1 MRDPVRYW
9 LYCSMRDTIGLPHT
23 GNDYGWDGI
32 THILVGQEDRIRIC
46 TMAGRHGSLL
56 LVVRNITR
64 RTHKTRYDIPC
75 RASFDRI
82 SFPRLTAERKR
93 EYPRMCNTPHSFL
106 YHNHLTCQHLPGR
119 LERSIIKIPA
129 GGVTET
135 MNTPNGAVF
144 HRAYAQ
150 DDRGLE
156 NEVMAILI
164 ASAVRFNSHGCTNLF
179 TAWKTIVSRERSLL
193 QQPYGLQDCIGSL
206 DICKWG
212 KGVCRLARFQ
222 WENWYTGSR
231 AGYWEWPENPRSG
244 WRAWYIRSP
253 RCADE
258 AFLPGMEGLNWI
270 AFIKLPNCGRHIKR
284 K

>member
-1 MRDPVRYW
+1 MRDSVRHW

-23 GNDYGWDGI
+23 GNDYGWNGI

-82 SFPRLTAERKR
+82 SLPRLTAERKR

-106 YHNHLTCQHLPGR
+106 YHNHSTCQHLPGR
-119 LERSIIKIPA
+119 LERSVIKMP
-129 GGVTET
+129 VDEFTET
-135 MNTPNGAVF
+135 MTTPNGAVF

-156 NEVMAILI
+156 NEVMASSLQVLC
-164 ASAVRFNSHGCTNLF
+164 ASIRMAV
-179 TAWKTIVSRERSLL
+179 
-193 QQPYGLQDCIGSL
+193 
-206 DICKWG
+206 
-212 KGVCRLARFQ
+212 LA
-222 WENWYTGSR
+222 YS
-231 AGYWEWPENPRSG
+231 
-244 WRAWYIRSP
+244 
-253 RCADE
+253 
-258 AFLPGMEGLNWI
+258 
-270 AFIKLPNCGRHIKR
+270 
-284 K
+284 

>member
-1 MRDPVRYW
+1 
-9 LYCSMRDTIGLPHT
+9 
-23 GNDYGWDGI
+23 
-32 THILVGQEDRIRIC
+32 
-46 TMAGRHGSLL
+46 MAGRHGSLL

-206 DICKWG
+206 DICK
-212 KGVCRLARFQ
+212 
-222 WENWYTGSR
+222 
-231 AGYWEWPENPRSG
+231 
-244 WRAWYIRSP
+244 
-253 RCADE
+253 
-258 AFLPGMEGLNWI
+258 
-270 AFIKLPNCGRHIKR
+270 
-284 K
+284 